1 MRYLKKQIVLLG
13 LALLTALTIGA
24 APALPGVRQVLQPD
38 GTVLTVE
45 QFGDEYHHWTA
56 TLDGMMVVNTG
67 HGYYVA
73 SIDAQGRLTAS
84 DVLAHDQVLRSQ
96 EERLLASRQAQNH
109 ARFHQQAERQA
120 PSRRSMAVGG
130 SGYLPHAGSP
140 RVLVI
145 LAAFQDLDFTVNSPL
160 QAFDQYLNGE
170 QLVDYGNHNQ
180 LNYSSVNKYFESS
193 SGGAF
198 SPLFDVVG
206 PVTLPQTM
214 EYYGK
219 NENMSALCKD
229 AVAAANDQVE
239 NWRIYDN
246 DGDGRAELVYI
257 IFAGYGE
264 NQGGPANSMWAKTS
278 TQNLQVTDDITV
290 TRFCCCSELFHPD
303 VYDKEG
309 NVVGHYADYIN
320 GIGVFCHEFS
330 HGMGLPDIYATRS
343 SGYVNNQTMECWDV
357 MDQGI
362 YNYNGFAP
370 ALYLAWEQEVMG
382 WISIEALSTSQ
393 ASVELMPLEE
403 GGKACKIQNPDDERE
418 YIVMENIQQ
427 RGANCKANGHGLLV
441 YHVAYPN
448 ATVNMG
454 DSPNNVAG
462 KPAVAVV
469 PADGLLISTFQRV
482 NYKEKYGGTYTTEE
496 YRASFAGDPFPGTA
510 NTTVLSDD
518 LSQPNFRFYTGDGTV
533 GLSLRQITE
542 RADDGCIV
550 LSLRD
555 ETNRCR
561 LPVINVKDGKLSFTC
576 PTEGVEFV
584 YDVTY
589 SNGPEKGTATELT
602 LASDVTCHV
611 SVYATKEGMENSDVV
626 TKDVVLALGAKG
638 DVNQDGV
645 VSISDAVGVV
655 NIILNQGDY
664 SQ

>member
-1 MRYLKKQIVLLG
+1 MKKQIVLLG

-56 TLDGMMVVNTG
+56 TVDGMMVVNTG

-170 QLVDYGNHNQ
+170 QLVDYGNQNQ

-219 NENMSALCKD
+219 NENMSDLCKD
-229 AVAAANDQVE
+229 AVAAADGQVE
-239 NWRIYDN
+239 NWHIYDN

-382 WISIEALSTSQ
+382 WISIEALGTSQ

-518 LSQPNFRFYTGDGTV
+518 LSQPNFRFYTGDGTI
-533 GLSLRQITE
+533 GFSLRQITE

-550 LSLRD
+550 FDFVSGTSSLD
-555 ETNRCR
+555 K
-561 LPVINVKDGKLSFTC
+561 VQMINDKDAAVNSKAVYNLQGQRVTQPTKGLYIVNGKT
-576 PTEGVEFV
+576 
-584 YDVTY
+584 
-589 SNGPEKGTATELT
+589 
-602 LASDVTCHV
+602 
-611 SVYATKEGMENSDVV
+611 VV
-626 TKDVVLALGAKG
+626 VR
-638 DVNQDGV
+638 
-645 VSISDAVGVV
+645 
-655 NIILNQGDY
+655 
-664 SQ
+664 